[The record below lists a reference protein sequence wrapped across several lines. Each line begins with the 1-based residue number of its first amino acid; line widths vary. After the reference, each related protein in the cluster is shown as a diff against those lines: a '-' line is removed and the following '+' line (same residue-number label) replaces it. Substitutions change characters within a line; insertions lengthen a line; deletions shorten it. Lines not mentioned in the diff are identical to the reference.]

1 MTANLKGE
9 LHMLYEDLSAL
20 AQQLND
26 NRGARSLME
35 AFPKTIRVETDDG
48 SALSISFVGGRMAVA
63 QGPGGEPDIIVQ
75 TQPLAFARVVRGEL
89 DYSHLM
95 AHGTLRVTKGK
106 VSDMVLLNRILWI
119 TKRGAAA

>member
-1 MTANLKGE
+1 
-9 LHMLYEDLSAL
+9 MLNETLSAL
-20 AQQLND
+20 ALQLNE

-35 AFPKTIRVETDDG
+35 AFPKTIRVEADDG
-48 SALSISFVGGRMAVA
+48 SSLNISFASGRMAVA

-75 TQPLAFARVVRGEL
+75 TQPLEFARVVRGEL

-119 TKRGAAA
+119 TKRGGAT

>member
-1 MTANLKGE
+1 
-9 LHMLYEDLSAL
+9 MLYEDLSAL
-20 AQQLND
+20 AQQLNE

-48 SALSISFVGGRMAVA
+48 SALNISFGGGLMAVA